1 MKKRIIAYLVS
12 SAIMI
17 SLLSGA
23 GTVTYAD
30 DGSGYAVDEID
41 QIQEDS
47 YETILS
53 DISDGVEAIESEDEY
68 MVDAD
73 DETEYED
80 FSFYEQDAMEELSDC
95 SGLIEDIYDMEA
107 AGETVTA
114 EEILFAADEDPIL
127 ADGTDNQIG
136 DGNDFYYP
144 LKDTGTGEY
153 HFIGTGI
160 NKFQLINRS
169 TDEEISESSYIL
181 KNVDID
187 ENTLFL
193 SANLASGT
201 QYILRVVP
209 EVSGNGSFYCYK
221 SPIHCMEIS
230 DNQFPSN
237 VDVDL
242 DLASL
247 GLKVTILYSETD
259 KLEDV
264 DLDSVWVHDV
274 YQRYYFPIDVYSLT
288 IIDHGDGTSSIAFKD
303 GHGWDEG
310 TVIVEPTC
318 GSNGKREYHCACG
331 QKTKTGTIPKT
342 NNHTWSAYNA
352 QGDRTCSVCNARQ
365 HDASK
370 VKPAAVKPAAQ
381 VYNISGK
388 PAKVKVKAAGGR
400 KLKVT
405 WKKPNKSKMKQIK
418 GVYIEVAADSG
429 FRNII
434 KTKKVK
440 KPKTS
445 YTFKKLKKGKK
456 YYVRVRFY
464 KGTQI
469 SRWSAVKNKKVK

>member
-1 MKKRIIAYLVS
+1 MKKRVIAYLVS
-12 SAIMI
+12 SAIMF

-23 GTVTYAD
+23 GAVTYAD
-30 DGSGYAVDEID
+30 EESDYAVDVID
-41 QIQEDS
+41 QIEGDS
-47 YETILS
+47 SETILS
-53 DISDGVEAIESEDEY
+53 DISDEEDIIESEDEY

-73 DETEYED
+73 DESEYED
-80 FSFYEQDAMEELSDC
+80 FSSDEQDVMEELSDC
-95 SGLIEDIYDMEA
+95 SGLIEDISDMEA

-114 EEILFAADEDPIL
+114 EEILFAADEAPIS
-127 ADGTDNQIG
+127 ADGTDIQIG
-136 DGNDFYYP
+136 TGNEFYYP

-153 HFIGTGI
+153 HFVGIGI

-169 TDEEISESSYIL
+169 TDEEISENSYIF

-187 ENTLFL
+187 EDTLFL
-193 SANLASGT
+193 SANLVSGT
-201 QYILRVVP
+201 EYILRVVP
-209 EVSGNGSFYCYK
+209 EVSGNRSFYCYK
-221 SPIHCMEIS
+221 SPLHCMEMS
-230 DNQFPSN
+230 ENTFPSD
-237 VDVDL
+237 VEDVDL
-242 DLASL
+242 PSL

-259 KLEDV
+259 QFEA
-264 DLDSVWVHDV
+264 DLDSVWVRDV
-274 YQRYYFPIDVYSLT
+274 NLRYYFPIDVDSLT
-288 IIDHGDGTSSIAFKD
+288 KIDHGDGTSSIAFKD

-318 GSNGKREYHCACG
+318 GSDGTREYHCACG
-331 QKTKTGTIPKT
+331 KGTRPPEPIPKT

-370 VKPAAVKPAAQ
+370 VRPAAP

-388 PAKVKVKAAGGR
+388 PAKVKVKAVGGR
-400 KLKVT
+400 KLTVT
-405 WKKPNKSKMKQIK
+405 WKKPNKSKLKQIK

-429 FRNII
+429 FKNII
-434 KTKKVK
+434 KTKKVNK
-440 KPKTS
+440 SKTS
-445 YTFKKLKKGKK
+445 FTFKKLKKGMK